1 MVEHLLQHLIDEIEE
16 THPGLGQ
23 LAALSAVATKACK
36 CLLVIAPPGCGKSTV
51 GQWLHDNHS
60 HAFMKDS
67 ITRSSLKAYETE
79 FNDFDGL
86 LVFDDVGKI
95 DTEHSRIQTLVTMAE
110 LVHGHFVSKDS
121 FQLNI
126 EIDNFHGS
134 AVLNIQPNILKDV
147 VEHPSWHSNLAD
159 KSLRYYHMR
168 RATTPNRGPIDV
180 EIGWGLELADVAP
193 YSEGSPIWNKLMQIG
208 MGQWSRPRAMEHLS
222 DMLRAV
228 AAMGG
233 NPEPD
238 EIDAGL
244 LLELIRPMT
253 VEIELLVKRG
263 FGTEASVNVNL
274 FALLVEF
281 ASYETITYGLVA
293 ADYHMRERQVAYI
306 LQGMTDWFEKI
317 GNNPVTL
324 RPTPELKRLLAEA
337 GIR

>member
-1 MVEHLLQHLIDEIEE
+1 
-16 THPGLGQ
+16 
-23 LAALSAVATKACK
+23 
-36 CLLVIAPPGCGKSTV
+36 
-51 GQWLHDNHS
+51 
-60 HAFMKDS
+60 
-67 ITRSSLKAYETE
+67 
-79 FNDFDGL
+79 
-86 LVFDDVGKI
+86 
-95 DTEHSRIQTLVTMAE
+95 
-110 LVHGHFVSKDS
+110 
-121 FQLNI
+121 
-126 EIDNFHGS
+126 
-134 AVLNIQPNILKDV
+134 
-147 VEHPSWHSNLAD
+147 
-159 KSLRYYHMR
+159 
-168 RATTPNRGPIDV
+168 
-180 EIGWGLELADVAP
+180 
-193 YSEGSPIWNKLMQIG
+193 
-208 MGQWSRPRAMEHLS
+208 MEHLS